1 MHAFHLYNFPAEHG
15 LRLHHA
21 FEGPRIPSGKTA
33 GAHLTWRKIPPTEP
47 EFHFSGIRGRAS
59 LFPRDGQ
66 PIPPSS
72 LFFNMKFHLQT
83 GRKYHEKR
91 AGINA
96 FVFPDG
102 KSSHSSR
109 RKEWKN
115 KLPLPYTPI
124 TNITFRESSTRAFRL
139 LRKSGKGSK
148 PPSLLIRFPFFYI
161 FLIHSLNE

>member
-1 MHAFHLYNFPAEHG
+1 MAENTAHRTGIPFFRHPRPCQPFPQRRAAH
-15 LRLHHA
+15 
-21 FEGPRIPSGKTA
+21 PSQ
-33 GAHLTWRKIPPTEP
+33 
-47 EFHFSGIRGRAS
+47 FS
-59 LFPRDGQ
+59 
-66 PIPPSS
+66 
-72 LFFNMKFHLQT
+72 FFNMKFHLQT